1 MDLPTI
7 VFPSSST
14 LHALPVARDG
24 RVRPPYFD
32 SLDVQWPRADCDQPE
47 RHGVGNRQLALV
59 EETTRPYMP
68 TPGDAESES
77 ELSGI
82 GERAKGMMLSIYCK
96 A

>member
-47 RHGVGNRQLALV
+47 RYGVDNRRLALPV
-59 EETTRPYMP
+59 
-68 TPGDAESES
+68 
-77 ELSGI
+77 LHF
-82 GERAKGMMLSIYCK
+82 ERVYADNNWVLHRFR
-96 A
+96 